1 MKKNI
6 AKSVVLGS
14 LLATAG
20 LGATLAQ
27 AAEFGHVI
35 SSTPVLQQVA
45 VPHQVCTTAQ
55 VQSQVRTGGGALI
68 GAVVGGA
75 LGNQFGRGNGRA
87 VATLV
92 GAVGGGVLGDQIEAQ
107 NYGSYPVTQNV
118 QQCHTENTVEN
129 RTVAFN
135 VLYEYAGQRYTVQT
149 PKHPGARIAL
159 QVSPVGQ
166 VVTNHP
172 VAVHVVA
179 QPVYYAPP
187 VQTVTY
193 QPINYVRPAIAVAA
207 PVYDAYPRYSH
218 GPNYWH
224 RRDREESH
232 HDRKESHRNREESHR
247 DWR

>member
-27 AAEFGHVI
+27 AAEYGHVI
-35 SSTPVLQQVA
+35 SSTPVLEQVS
-45 VPHQVCTTAQ
+45 VPRQVCTTTQ

-68 GAVVGGA
+68 GAVLGGA

-87 VATLV
+87 ASTLI

-118 QQCHTENTVEN
+118 QQCRTENTFES

-149 PKHPGARIAL
+149 PQHPGTRIAL
-159 QVSPVGQ
+159 YVSPVGQ
-166 VVTNHP
+166 VVTHHT
-172 VAVHVVA
+172 VGVQVVA
-179 QPVYYAPP
+179 QPVYFEPP

-193 QPINYVRPAIAVAA
+193 QPVNYVRPAIAVAL
-207 PVYDAYPRYSH
+207 PVYDAYPRHYYGH
-218 GPNYWH
+218 NHWH
-224 RRDREESH
+224 HRDREESH
-232 HDRKESHRNREESHR
+232 HDREESHR

>member
-6 AKSVVLGS
+6 AKRVVLGS

-27 AAEFGHVI
+27 AAEYGHVI

-45 VPHQVCTTAQ
+45 VPHQVCTTTQ
-55 VQSQVRTGGGALI
+55 VQSQYRSGGGALI

-87 VATLV
+87 VSTLI

-118 QQCHTENTVEN
+118 QQCHTENTLQS
-129 RTVAFN
+129 RTVAYN
-135 VLYEYAGQRYTVQT
+135 VLYEYAGQRYTVQM
-149 PKHPGARIAL
+149 PQQPGRRIAL
-159 QVSPVGQ
+159 QVSAVGQ
-166 VVTNHP
+166 VAAHHP
-172 VAVHVVA
+172 VGIQVVA
-179 QPVYYAPP
+179 QPVSVYYDAPP
-187 VQTVTY
+187 APTVTY
-193 QPINYVRPAIAVAA
+193 QSVNYVRPAIAVAA
-207 PVYDAYPRYSH
+207 PVYEAYPRPYYY
-218 GPNYWH
+218 GPNQWH
-224 RRDREESH
+224 HRD
-232 HDRKESHRNREESHR
+232 R

>member
-6 AKSVVLGS
+6 AKGVVIGS

-27 AAEFGHVI
+27 AAEYGHVI
-35 SSTPVLQQVA
+35 SSTPVLEQVS
-45 VPHQVCTTAQ
+45 VPHQVCTTTQ

-75 LGNQFGRGNGRA
+75 LGNQFGRGNGRTA
-87 VATLV
+87 STLI
-92 GAVGGGVLGDQIEAQ
+92 GAVGGGLVGDQIEAQ
-107 NYGSYPVTQNV
+107 HYGSYPVTQNV
-118 QQCHTENTVEN
+118 QQCRTENTFES

-149 PKHPGARIAL
+149 PQHPGKRIAL
-159 QVSPVGQ
+159 QVSPVSQ
-166 VVTNHP
+166 VVAHHP
-172 VAVHVVA
+172 VGVQAFA
-179 QPVYYAPP
+179 QPVSVYYDAPP

-193 QPINYVRPAIAVAA
+193 QPVNYVRPAVVVAA
-207 PVYDAYPRYSH
+207 PVYEAYPRPYY
-218 GPNYWH
+218 G
-224 RRDREESH
+224 
-232 HDRKESHRNREESHR
+232 SHRWHHRDREESHR